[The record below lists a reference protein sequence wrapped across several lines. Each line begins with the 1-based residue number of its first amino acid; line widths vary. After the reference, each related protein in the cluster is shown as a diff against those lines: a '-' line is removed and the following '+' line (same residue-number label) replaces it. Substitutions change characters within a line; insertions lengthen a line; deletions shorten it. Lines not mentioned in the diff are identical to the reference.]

1 MNPDGMRLAS
11 APGVPFVRPGSLVLT
26 AALLLV
32 PGPREPAFRSA
43 AADPLWQ
50 IELRGG
56 YGVALSGSGDQ
67 MTMRAT
73 PLTVEAVASFAF
85 NDTPPLAGYAGLI
98 AETLDRNAMG
108 TVFGVTLSPGGGRVR
123 LSGGGVWIAAP
134 YTLWGATASLGACLG
149 ATSHMRLCGDLR
161 LTSYFAGSDLGDG
174 RVVNEGQ
181 VVAGVAF
188 DAL

>member
-1 MNPDGMRLAS
+1 
-11 APGVPFVRPGSLVLT
+11 VPFVRPGSLALS

-32 PGPREPAFRSA
+32 PGPHELALRSA

-50 IELRGG
+50 AELRAG
-56 YGVALSGSGDQ
+56 YGLALSGSGDQ
-67 MTMRAT
+67 MSMRTT

-85 NDTPPLAGYAGLI
+85 NEAPPLAGYAGLV
-98 AETLDRNAMG
+98 AETLDRNSVG
-108 TVFGVTLSPGGGRVR
+108 TVFGVTLSPGGGPVR
-123 LSGGGVWIAAP
+123 LSGGGIWIAAP
-134 YTLWGATASLGACLG
+134 FTLWGATASLGACLG
-149 ATSHMRLCGDLR
+149 ATSHLRLCGDLR

-174 RVVNEGQ
+174 RVVNQGQ